1 MALLMFITF
10 VWAIAALASQARW
23 CLITFAVMAFLSLA
37 YLALSVFLPRAAAAG
52 SHQRHLD
59 EIAIPPK
66 RQAM

>member
-10 VWAIAALASQARW
+10 VWAVAALASRARW
-23 CLITFAVMAFLSLA
+23 CLIIFAVMAFLSLT
-37 YLALSVFLPRAAAAG
+37 YLALSVLVPRASAAG
-52 SHQRHLD
+52 SHHRHID